1 MSADRRCLLTALMVR
16 TVVDAGPA
24 ETLTLPGQVT
34 AAFLTEMLFAVV
46 LGGVQRG
53 HA

>member
-1 MSADRRCLLTALMVR
+1 MVR
-16 TVVDAGPA
+16 SIVNAGPA
-24 ETLTLPGQVT
+24 ETLTLSGQLPAIVL
-34 AAFLTEMLFAVV
+34 AELLFAVV

>member
-1 MSADRRCLLTALMVR
+1 MVR
-16 TVVDAGPA
+16 SIVNAGPA
-24 ETLTLPGQVT
+24 ETLTLSGQP
-34 AAFLTEMLFAVV
+34 AAVVAELLFAVV

>member
-1 MSADRRCLLTALMVR
+1 MVR
-16 TVVDAGPA
+16 TIVNAGPA
-24 ETLTLPGQVT
+24 ETLTLSGQLP
-34 AAFLTEMLFAVV
+34 AAVVVAELLFAVV